1 MMIAGRGPTTANG
14 GTEES
19 HRRAPRLTGIVAGAL
34 LSSCTTGLGTLPRVQ
49 APPDTQGFK
58 MLRPAQTAV
67 ECAGDGI
74 VASEAR
80 DLLGAAVRRLLARD
94 EEADSVINARVE
106 STQWSIGVYGRRCVT
121 LTGDVVRST
130 STILLPMPGEHEGH
144 GAHGGHAGH

>member
-1 MMIAGRGPTTANG
+1 MNAGRGPTTTSGSA
-14 GTEES
+14 EES
-19 HRRAPRLTGIVAGAL
+19 RRRAPGFAAIVAGAL

-106 STQWSIGVYGRRCVT
+106 STQWSLGVYGRRCVT
-121 LTGDVVRST
+121 VTGDVVRST
-130 STILLPMPGEHEGH
+130 STILLPMPGEHQGH